1 MKIEVELRPCRIEDK
16 RALFH
21 KWSDKSRI
29 VEPSMRIGGHAG
41 GILKFTVGI
50 IEYENG
56 EIDEVLPNA
65 IKFLDEK
72 HKDFCFKE

>member
-1 MKIEVELRPCRIEDK
+1 MKIEVELRPCMVEEK

-29 VEPSMRIGGHAG
+29 VEPSMMIGGHQG
-41 GILKFTVGI
+41 GVLKFTVGI
-50 IEYENG
+50 VEYENG
-56 EIDEVLPNA
+56 EIDEVLPNT

-72 HKDFCFKE
+72 HKEFCFKE